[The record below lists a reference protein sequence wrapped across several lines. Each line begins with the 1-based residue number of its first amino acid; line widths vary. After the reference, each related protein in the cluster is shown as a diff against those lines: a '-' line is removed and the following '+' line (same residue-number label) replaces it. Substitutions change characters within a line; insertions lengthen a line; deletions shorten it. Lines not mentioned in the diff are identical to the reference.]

1 MTNSY
6 GVYFQ
11 DMLRDCENGLFCG
24 DVQDDTTT
32 HAWIDA
38 KRESPIVAK
47 MVWVAVPNVITCR
60 YQTLLC
66 YMDSEDKWRD
76 ASGVLMFRRVSF
88 WQYADVPVCEGVC

>member
-47 MVWVAVPNVITCR
+47 MVWDLDRHRHQRSGYFNTMVSG
-60 YQTLLC
+60 LLLT
-66 YMDSEDKWRD
+66 YL
-76 ASGVLMFRRVSF
+76 G
-88 WQYADVPVCEGVC
+88 PT